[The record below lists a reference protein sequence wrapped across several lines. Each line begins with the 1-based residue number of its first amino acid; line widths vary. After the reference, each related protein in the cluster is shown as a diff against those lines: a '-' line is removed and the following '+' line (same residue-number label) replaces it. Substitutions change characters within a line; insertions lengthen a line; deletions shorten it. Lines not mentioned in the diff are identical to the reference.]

1 MILVII
7 IDLIALVSLLYI
19 GARRGVEG
27 ALPLAAFFLIF
38 FPEESKL
45 PVFGLFDVTT
55 QRFVTIILLLLTL
68 TGRGT
73 SEPRRLPL
81 KWGIVAISLWWTM
94 ATLNSIAFVDSL
106 KALLSLFLD
115 YLAIYVIFAKN
126 ITSLATVRRVLLGV
140 AAGLILCSVFGT
152 IEAYANW
159 SVVTLFPTEIHRF
172 GSSGSLYMDDARGL
186 RIQSTF
192 GHPILFG
199 SALAMGIPMVL
210 YLIGTAVSRVQKT
223 FLWVGL
229 LFMFVSIFKTSSRG
243 PWIALG
249 FSMVPFF
256 FLGQRKMRRYILV
269 ISLLALT
276 VLVARP
282 GVLQT
287 IWDDYTAT
295 VDSHSSQ
302 GQSYQYRYV
311 LYQLVAD
318 RVDESPT
325 RAMLGYGPQS
335 FPYLHLGGPID
346 GRWTNFVSCDSSFAA
361 LLAETGY
368 VGLGLMGLFL
378 FYVLWTTL
386 RTFWRVDR
394 QDKLL
399 CILFF
404 VNLAAFCFEMTN
416 VAILGWGQQTILLWA
431 IIAMTMI
438 YPSLCA
444 AASTASGEH
453 DAADRTEQDD
463 ATVGE
468 LALVSI
474 SSR

>member
-1 MILVII
+1 MTTPPLSTATP
-7 IDLIALVSLLYI
+7 LRVSPI
-19 GARRGVEG
+19 
-27 ALPLAAFFLIF
+27 
-38 FPEESKL
+38 
-45 PVFGLFDVTT
+45 
-55 QRFVTIILLLLTL
+55 
-68 TGRGT
+68 
-73 SEPRRLPL
+73 
-81 KWGIVAISLWWTM
+81 
-94 ATLNSIAFVDSL
+94 SIAMCCTNWL
-106 KALLSLFLD
+106 RTGWTKAPH
-115 YLAIYVIFAKN
+115 A
-126 ITSLATVRRVLLGV
+126 
-140 AAGLILCSVFGT
+140 
-152 IEAYANW
+152 
-159 SVVTLFPTEIHRF
+159 
-172 GSSGSLYMDDARGL
+172 
-186 RIQSTF
+186 
-192 GHPILFG
+192 
-199 SALAMGIPMVL
+199 
-210 YLIGTAVSRVQKT
+210 
-223 FLWVGL
+223 
-229 LFMFVSIFKTSSRG
+229 
-243 PWIALG
+243 
-249 FSMVPFF
+249 
-256 FLGQRKMRRYILV
+256 
-269 ISLLALT
+269 
-276 VLVARP
+276 
-282 GVLQT
+282 
-287 IWDDYTAT
+287 
-295 VDSHSSQ
+295 
-302 GQSYQYRYV
+302 
-311 LYQLVAD
+311 
-318 RVDESPT
+318 
-325 RAMLGYGPQS
+325 
-335 FPYLHLGGPID
+335 